1 MIVYIEDTLI
11 ENFLITYIILYII
24 FGFIKEEK
32 NKYRMFFASVFGAL
46 ISLLYPII
54 NLSSFFILILKICM
68 GYIIK
73 LIAYKNASLRKQ
85 IFFFVMFMFITAV
98 YGGINLMLY
107 FCLYGNFESSK
118 KLPTLLILIS
128 VFVVTYFIKQC
139 EKVIYKKKTL
149 NNFIYDVVINLNST
163 TIKTKGY
170 LDSGNIL
177 CDTTTNQPVVLVN
190 FKMFSKINKDFA
202 IQNLITKNTKGLKNG
217 HYINVKTATSNDS
230 LLAFCVDSL
239 QIVKKDK
246 TLTIL
251 NPTFALTKVKISGLD
266 CDVVLN
272 PKHIM
277 EG

>member
-11 ENFLITYIILYII
+11 ENFLITYIILCII
-24 FGFIKEEK
+24 FSFIREEK
-32 NKYRMFFASVFGAL
+32 HKIRMILASIFGAVVA
-46 ISLLYPII
+46 LLYPII
-54 NLSSFFILILKICM
+54 NLNSFFILILKICM
-68 GYIIK
+68 GYIIT
-73 LIAYKNASLRKQ
+73 LIAYKNASLKKQ

-107 FCLYGNFESSK
+107 YCLYGNFESSK
-118 KLPTLLILIS
+118 KLPTVLILIS
-128 VFVVTYFIKQC
+128 VSVVTYFIKQC
-139 EKVIYKKKTL
+139 EQVIYKKKTL

-177 CDTTTNQPVVLVN
+177 CDTITNKPVVLVN
-190 FKMFSKINKDFA
+190 FKMFSKINKDFLL
-202 IQNLITKNTKGLKNG
+202 QNLITKNTNGLKNG

-239 QIVKKDK
+239 QIVQKDK
-246 TLTIL
+246 TITIL

-272 PKHIM
+272 PKLIM

>member
-1 MIVYIEDTLI
+1 MIVYIEDTLF
-11 ENFLITYIILYII
+11 ENFLITYIILCII

-32 NKYRMFFASVFGAL
+32 HKFRMFFASLFGAGVAL
-46 ISLLYPII
+46 IYPII
-54 NLSSFFILILKICM
+54 NLSSFFILTLKMCM
-68 GYIIK
+68 GYIIT
-73 LIAYKNASLRKQ
+73 LIAYKNSSLKKQ
-85 IFFFVMFMFITAV
+85 IFFFIMFIFITAI

-128 VFVVTYFIKQC
+128 VGVVTYFIKQC
-139 EKVIYKKKTL
+139 ERVIFKKKTL
-149 NNFIYDVVINLNST
+149 NNFIYDIIINLNST
-163 TIKTKGY
+163 SIKTKGY

-177 CDTTTNQPVVLVN
+177 CDTTTNKPVVLVN
-190 FKMFSKINKDFA
+190 FKMFSKINKDFVVS
-202 IQNLITKNTKGLKNG
+202 NLVTQKTNGLKNG
-217 HYINVKTATSNDS
+217 HYIEVKTATSNDR

-239 QIVKKDK
+239 QILKKDK

-266 CDVVLN
+266 CDVILN
-272 PKHIM
+272 PKLIM

>member
-11 ENFLITYIILYII
+11 ENFLITYIILCII
-24 FGFIKEEK
+24 FSFIKEEK
-32 NKYRMFFASVFGAL
+32 HKIRMILASIFGAVVA
-46 ISLLYPII
+46 LLYPII
-54 NLSSFFILILKICM
+54 NLNSFFILILKICM
-68 GYIIK
+68 GYIIT
-73 LIAYKNASLRKQ
+73 LIAYKNASLKKQ

-107 FCLYGNFESSK
+107 YCLYGNFESSK
-118 KLPTLLILIS
+118 KLPTVLILIS
-128 VFVVTYFIKQC
+128 VSVVTYLIKQC
-139 EKVIYKKKTL
+139 EQVIYKKKTL

-177 CDTTTNQPVVLVN
+177 CDTITNKPVVLVN
-190 FKMFSKINKDFA
+190 FKMFSKINKDFLL
-202 IQNLITKNTKGLKNG
+202 QNLITKNTNGLKNG

-239 QIVKKDK
+239 QIVQKDK
-246 TLTIL
+246 TITIL

-272 PKHIM
+272 PKLIM